1 MLSLLKD
8 GDSEAD
14 ISVCLLAAPQP
25 PDLEA
30 SIAGSKPTVLLL
42 SSFQWPTSFPP
53 SALCTC
59 FLSCVLNYFPSG
71 AFIKKWWVSLPLSWL
86 GYDLPIEMYSHTT
99 CEFCGICDSFFCY
112 TFLLLLRRSL
122 PEHTLNMCEAVS
134 IFCTIQPFYLA
145 SHCRPC
151 CLLSDTEFSYPMTL
165 FFCLWCVIFLII
177 HWAFIKLTAHIS
189 KT

>member
-30 SIAGSKPTVLLL
+30 SIAGSEPTVPLL
-42 SSFQWPTSFPP
+42 SSSQWPASFPP

-71 AFIKKWWVSLPLSWL
+71 PFIKKWWVSFPLSWL

-99 CEFCGICDSFFCY
+99 YEFCGICDSFFRY
-112 TFLLLLRRSL
+112 TFLLFLRHLSQNTSWTCVKLCPSSAQFNLSIL
-122 PEHTLNMCEAVS
+122 PHTAALAV
-134 IFCTIQPFYLA
+134 FWVTRNFPTQWL
-145 SHCRPC
+145 
-151 CLLSDTEFSYPMTL
+151 FSFVSGVL
-165 FFCLWCVIFLII
+165 FFLII